1 MVKHS
6 QSSQNSKFAMSSQ
19 YLKKKL
25 EIKSIFCMQINIKLS
40 QKLISTFWASWFSQG
55 ILLLLMGTFKHSQRT
70 QSNKFAISLQYLK
83 KKVRNRVHILHADKH
98 QSFCKLGILF
108 LVEVARHVQSTQNRK
123 LVILLQYLRKNNIDE
138 VYFLYANKHE
148 QLPQC
153 NTNILDVFGQT

>member
-25 EIKSIFCMQINIKLS
+25 EIKSIICMQINIKLS
-40 QKLISTFWASWFSQG
+40 QKLISTVWASWFSQG

-83 KKVRNRVHILHADKH
+83 KEVRNRFIFYMQINIKVSASWGYCFWWKWPDMSKVPKIGSINSHFELVGKC
-98 QSFCKLGILF
+98 QF
-108 LVEVARHVQSTQNRK
+108 LS
-123 LVILLQYLRKNNIDE
+123 
-138 VYFLYANKHE
+138 
-148 QLPQC
+148 
-153 NTNILDVFGQT
+153 QTLIRELI

>member
-25 EIKSIFCMQINIKLS
+25 EIKSIICMQINIKLS
-40 QKLISTFWASWFSQG
+40 QKLISTVWASWFSQG

-83 KKVRNRVHILHADKH
+83 KGVKN
-98 QSFCKLGILF
+98 GILYSLCF
-108 LVEVARHVQSTQNRK
+108 HKVTGDKSSKYFTIKLFNKNRIK
-123 LVILLQYLRKNNIDE
+123 FYTCNKMFQCHNFFCVLLR
-138 VYFLYANKHE
+138 
-148 QLPQC
+148 
-153 NTNILDVFGQT
+153 